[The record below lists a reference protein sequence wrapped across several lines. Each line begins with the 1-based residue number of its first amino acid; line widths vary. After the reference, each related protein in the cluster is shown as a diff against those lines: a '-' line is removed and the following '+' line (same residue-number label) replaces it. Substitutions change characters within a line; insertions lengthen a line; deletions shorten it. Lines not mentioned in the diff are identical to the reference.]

1 MGGKAT
7 LQDICSWMMENYDW
21 YRYNEGAGWEV
32 SYLISDSAPDS
43 PMAHLLFRILFDIIY
58 HPAVRSR
65 RWRGVLGSEGR
76 GFIGPWTNNMNTHS
90 RSKKPDH
97 KLHRQVRV
105 VKTERAGRRK
115 RQRLWNPHSSAASR
129 ATLKALLFRHR

>member
-32 SYLISDSAPDS
+32 GYLISDIAPDS
-43 PMAHLLFRILFDIIY
+43 PMAYLLFRTLFDIIY

-65 RWRGVLGSEGR
+65 RWKGVPGSEGR
-76 GFIGPWTNNMNTHS
+76 GFTGPWTNNMNTHS

-97 KLHRQVRV
+97 KLHRQVQLVR
-105 VKTERAGRRK
+105 TERAGRRK

-129 ATLKALLFRHR
+129 ATLKALLFRRR